1 MAHDVETA
9 KAENVKLDERI
20 DDNLYK
26 MQSMASPVGTES
38 SLLQEQDMSGA
49 GASTG
54 LSAAEAQEEAAI
66 AALNQELFQENRKS
80 APEF

>member
-1 MAHDVETA
+1 M
-9 KAENVKLDERI
+9 R
-20 DDNLYK
+20 
-26 MQSMASPVGTES
+26 S
-38 SLLQEQDMSGA
+38 SLLQEQDVSGA

-80 APEF
+80 APEFWISVRSPGRAFLDEDLN

>member
-1 MAHDVETA
+1 
-9 KAENVKLDERI
+9 
-20 DDNLYK
+20 
-26 MQSMASPVGTES
+26 
-38 SLLQEQDMSGA
+38 MSGA

-80 APEF
+80 APEFWISVRSPGRAFLDEDLN